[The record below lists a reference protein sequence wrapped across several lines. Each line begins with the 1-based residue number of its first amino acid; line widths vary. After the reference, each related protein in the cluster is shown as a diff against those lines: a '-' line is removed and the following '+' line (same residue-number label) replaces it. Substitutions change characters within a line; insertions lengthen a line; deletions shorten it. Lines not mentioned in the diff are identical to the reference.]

1 MKSLFPFILFIL
13 LSYSTQAQSLMKSE
27 LFNSEDRITYSVST
41 ICDDAE
47 LKQSF
52 ESMFLD
58 NLKGKTT
65 DFIFTTDHEPEPDI
79 IVNLVKQPNKAAT
92 INAMISTL
100 ANHSITLTGNINEIT
115 KRLSDSI
122 YKYYYSGMAPVF
134 STIFVHGEADYLIF
148 RIPSVITTPQ
158 GTTVAFAEAR
168 SNHKDCAE
176 NDIVAKIST
185 DGGRTWGELMVIAQ
199 AGENSLNNPT
209 ALYVEEMNR
218 ILLVFQEYKAKLD
231 EGSARTGLDGDGI
244 TRSYIIHS
252 DDQGK
257 TWSPMRD
264 ITKQIKHEESTGYC
278 TGPGVGIRVQT
289 GDHKGR
295 LLIPA
300 NVSGGVNGWYNYICY
315 SDDLGETWNIL
326 DGQSS
331 YGTNESQMVELGNN
345 DFLINA
351 RCHKHRK
358 DLKNTPKGW
367 SPWNFPEVTKARAF
381 IPVNMSKDNVTWGE
395 TIVREDLIDPLCQG
409 SIIRTTGLN
418 DNKKS
423 RVLVSNPA
431 STTVIVGPNRIYN
444 TTPPMRI
451 NGVVRISYDEAKNF
465 DYSKRIHG
473 NRYSDFFYSVLTDLG
488 NGQLGC
494 IFETMDGLKFA
505 TFDTEWLT
513 SGTDNGKQ

>member
-1 MKSLFPFILFIL
+1 MKSLFTLILIFVFSSSI
-13 LSYSTQAQSLMKSE
+13 QAQSLMKGD
-27 LFNSEDRITYSVST
+27 LFNSEDRITYSIAT
-41 ICDDAE
+41 LCDNAE
-47 LKQSF
+47 VKQAF
-52 ESMFLD
+52 ESQFLE
-58 NLKGKTT
+58 NLKGKPA

-79 IVNLVKQPNKAAT
+79 IVSLVQQPDKPAT

-100 ANHSITLTGNINEIT
+100 ANHSLTLRGDLNEIT
-115 KRLSDSI
+115 KGLSDSI
-122 YKYYYSGMAPVF
+122 YNYYYSGMTPVF
-134 STIFVHGEADYLIF
+134 STVFKHGEGGYLIF

-168 SNHKDCAE
+168 ANHKDCAE

-209 ALYVEEMNR
+209 ALYVDELDR
-218 ILLVFQEYKAKLD
+218 ILMVFQEYKAKLD

-257 TWSPMRD
+257 TWSAMRD
-264 ITKQIKHEESTGYC
+264 ITKQIKIEEASGYC
-278 TGPGVGIRVQT
+278 TGPGIGIRVQT

-300 NVSGGVNGWYNYICY
+300 NVSGGINGWYNYICY

-331 YGTNESQMVELGNN
+331 YGTNESQIVELGNN

-358 DLKNTPKGW
+358 DLKEMPKGW
-367 SPWNFPEVTKARAF
+367 SAWNFPELTKARGF
-381 IPVNMSKDNVTWGE
+381 IPVNMSKDNTTWSE

-431 STTVIVGPNRIYN
+431 SNIVIAGPNRIYR

-451 NGVVRISYDEAKNF
+451 NGVARISYDEAKNF

-513 SGTDNGKQ
+513 SGTDNGK